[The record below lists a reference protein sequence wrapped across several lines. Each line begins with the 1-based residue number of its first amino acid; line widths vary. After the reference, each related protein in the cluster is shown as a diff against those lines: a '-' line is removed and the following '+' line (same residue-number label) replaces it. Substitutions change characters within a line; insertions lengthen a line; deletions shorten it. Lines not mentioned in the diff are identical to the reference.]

1 VIRLGVIGCGG
12 FGLFALQH
20 FAQLPGVQPV
30 AMAGTHRE
38 AALAAARRFGMP
50 DIQEVETL
58 LSRDDVDLIYIAT
71 PPFLHY
77 EQSLAALSHGKHVIC
92 EKPLAVTVQQ
102 ADALLAASRQRD
114 LLLATNLMQRY
125 NPLFD
130 AVKALLERQTLGA
143 LLHGYFE
150 NYAADEGLG
159 PQHWFWDRS
168 KSGGIFIEHGVHF
181 FDLFAGWLG
190 PGKVVSAQVSTRP
203 GSGFEDQVQCAVRYR
218 DGIVVN
224 FYHGFHQA
232 SRMDR
237 QELRLVFERGDVLL
251 EEWIPTRFRIHALA
265 DEAQT
270 RELCEIFPG
279 ARLDVT
285 AVYGGQ
291 DRHCRGR
298 QHDYD
303 VYQMLELNGGHE
315 PKMHRYGDLLRAML
329 ADQLAWIENHSHPRR
344 ITEQNGRNSLAVAVD
359 ATRLAHEQGPGARG
373 QGSGG

>member
-1 VIRLGVIGCGG
+1 MHVIRLGVIGCGG

-20 FAQLPGVQPV
+20 FAQLPGVRPV

-38 AALAAARRFGMP
+38 ASIAAARRFGIP
-50 DIQEVETL
+50 DVQEIEAL
-58 LSRDDVDLIYIAT
+58 LNRDDVDLVYIAT

-77 EQSLAALSHGKHVIC
+77 EQSLAGLEHGKHVIC
-92 EKPLAVTVQQ
+92 EKPLAVTVEQ
-102 ADALLAASRQRD
+102 ADTLVATARKRG

-130 AVKALLERQTLGA
+130 AVKAIIDRQTLGA

-159 PQHWFWDRS
+159 PQHWFWDPA

-190 PGKVVSAQVSTRP
+190 PGKVVAAQASTRP
-203 GSGFEDQVQCAVRYR
+203 ESGPKSGVEDQVQCTVRYR
-218 DGIVVN
+218 DGIVIN
-224 FYHGFHQA
+224 FYHGFTQA
-232 SRMDR
+232 GRMDR
-237 QELRLVFERGDVLL
+237 QELRLVFERGDILL
-251 EEWIPTRFRIHALA
+251 EEWIPTRFRIHAIA

-270 RELCEIFPG
+270 RELCDIFQH

-285 AVYGGQ
+285 AVYGGA

-298 QHDYD
+298 GHEYD
-303 VYQMLELNGGHE
+303 VYQMLELTGGYDE

-329 ADQLAWIENHSHPRR
+329 TDQIAWIENHAHVRR
-344 ITEQNGRNSLAVAVD
+344 ITEQNGRDSLAMAVE
-359 ATRLAHEQGPGARG
+359 ATRLAHKSVE
-373 QGSGG
+373 

>member
-20 FAQLPGVQPV
+20 FSQLPGVQPV
-30 AMAGTHRE
+30 AIAGTHRE
-38 AALAAARRFGMP
+38 AARAAARRFGLP
-50 DIQEVETL
+50 DVQEVETL
-58 LSRDDVDLIYIAT
+58 LDRDDVDLIYIAT

-77 EQSLAALSHGKHVIC
+77 EQSLAALEHGKHVLC
-92 EKPLAVTVQQ
+92 EKPLAVNLEQ
-102 ADALLAASRQRD
+102 ADALLAAARERG

-130 AVKALLERQTLGA
+130 AVKALIDRRVLGA

-159 PQHWFWDRS
+159 PDHWFWDPA

-190 PGKVVSAQVSTRP
+190 QGKVVCAQASTRP
-203 GSGFEDQVQCAVRYR
+203 GSGFEDQVQCSVRY
-218 DGIVVN
+218 DQGAVVN

-251 EEWIPTRFRIHALA
+251 EEWIPTRFRIHAIA

-279 ARLDVT
+279 ARLDVS

-298 QHDYD
+298 QHEYD

-315 PKMHRYGDLLRAML
+315 PKMHIYGDLLRAL
-329 ADQLAWIENHSHPRR
+329 LGDQIAWIENHAHPRR
-344 ITEQNGRNSLAVAVD
+344 ITEQNGRDSLALAVES
-359 ATRLAHEQGPGARG
+359 TRLAHAPGK
-373 QGSGG
+373 